1 MNRDEFIAE
10 MIKALKNNAN
20 IKPRKMTAEGAYLLR
35 TDYYFVVMNHLLSLI
50 RLSKRMD

>member
-20 IKPRKMTAEGAYLLR
+20 VKPRKMTAEGA
-35 TDYYFVVMNHLLSLI
+35 
-50 RLSKRMD
+50 